1 MKMKNHQTETTEE
14 QQLLQE
20 SNKEYIEWLETMMFF
35 VSHKFRSPVA
45 SILGLSNVLNADKK
59 SPEEM
64 CEIIANMT
72 QSALLL
78 DKCSRELSKQIN
90 SKINLLH
97 KKELSVNYSSIFKSK

>member
-1 MKMKNHQTETTEE
+1 MKIKIHQTETNEE

-35 VSHKFRSPVA
+35 ISHKFRSPVA

-64 CEIIANMT
+64 YEIVANMT
-72 QSALLL
+72 QSAVLL
-78 DKCSRELSKQIN
+78 DKCSRELSKHIN

-97 KKELSVNYSSIFKSK
+97 KKELPVTYPSILKRK